1 MREDTSHSCTRGLS
15 CSSLKRKKGNFSTF
29 ILIRITVLLC
39 CFSSWLCNLLS
50 FMEVIFYITLKIKW
64 NISDVVMN
72 LLQSSVPWSTISH
85 GWLKVHIFTSQIM
98 PAFFTFLYLIKQDLV
113 ESNQSTNHWL
123 WCRCNKKYNHCHD
136 VKRINLIVSIKW
148 LLKYPQLFLR
158 FRKVLQLQ
166 KLCIKCWPD
175 TLSAD
180 VKSVQIFMILQ
191 RISVK
196 SLFKMRKNRML
207 LHLHIAILQ

>member
-1 MREDTSHSCTRGLS
+1 MNYTQSDWTTNNHLNIAGDILHDGSTWGRTPASPAPEVSPAGVSRE
-15 CSSLKRKKGNFSTF
+15 KKEIF
-29 ILIRITVLLC
+29 LLLYWLELQY
-39 CFSSWLCNLLS
+39 CFVAFLVDSAIYSLS

-64 NISDVVMN
+64 NISDVVMS

-148 LLKYPQLFLR
+148 P
-158 FRKVLQLQ
+158 
-166 KLCIKCWPD
+166 
-175 TLSAD
+175 
-180 VKSVQIFMILQ
+180 
-191 RISVK
+191 
-196 SLFKMRKNRML
+196 
-207 LHLHIAILQ
+207 